1 MKKFCCVVAEAR
13 LKELKNWKINKVRD
27 EVDDDK
33 KKLILVKW
41 VLTKQTI
48 KGKTQVKARLVG
60 HGFEDASRDDV
71 RKDSATCRR
80 ENLRLLFALASSY
93 NWRINTMDVKLV
105 FSQGKLI
112 ERDVFLKLPKEA
124 NTKKIW

>member
-1 MKKFCCVVAEAR
+1 MKRFRCVVAEAR

-48 KGKTQVKARLVG
+48 KGKTLVKARLVR
-60 HGFEDASRDDV
+60 HGFEDASRYDV
-71 RKDSATCRR
+71 REDSATCRR
-80 ENLRLLFALASSY
+80 ENLRLLFSLASSY
-93 NWRINTMDVKLV
+93 NWRIDTMDVKLV
-105 FSQGKLI
+105 FLQGKLI
-112 ERDVFLKLPKEA
+112 ERDVFLKPPKEA